1 MKKFIKLFTPLLF
14 VINAFILFSCSQN
27 NGGSNYKIFVDGDDN
42 KLTYNDENFKKEY
55 NNNDLADF
63 TGLVVKFNDVELS
76 YSEAVN
82 EDDTHY
88 FVCNNSSNP
97 TSNLVKKDSTFS
109 TTERESQFTVYIS
122 FKTEVGEQETIYMRS
137 LQLTVKNTSA
147 VSKWMTYLVTGI
159 LIVTFAFA
167 SYVVY
172 KKKKNNQ
179 QAVKPVYT
187 QTFEEDTKDENKEN
201 VESKEDKQVVEEN
214 KADTDESTVKDEV
227 TVTDENDN
235 PTLDNEKIEDDD
247 EEMK

>member
-14 VINAFILFSCSQN
+14 VINVFMLFSCNQN
-27 NGGSNYKIFVDGDDN
+27 NGSSSYKIFVDGEDN

-76 YSEAVN
+76 YSETVN

-97 TSNLVKKDSTFS
+97 TSNLVKKDSTYS

-122 FKTEVGEQETIYMRS
+122 FKTEVGEKETIYMRS

-159 LIVTFAFA
+159 LVVTFAFA

-172 KKKKNNQ
+172 KKKKSNQ

-187 QTFEEDTKDENKEN
+187 QTFEEDVKEENKETDENKE
-201 VESKEDKQVVEEN
+201 EKQDAKENNIDGDK
-214 KADTDESTVKDEV
+214 SIVKDEV
-227 TVTDENDN
+227 TEENN
-235 PTLDNEKIEDDD
+235 SSTLDDKKIEDDE